1 MKFRKLLREFSGAK
15 SLERGSR
22 EHVRYNAFSEEGAES
37 IRLYEKAVGI
47 MKAKSAVDQA
57 DPYGW
62 SYQAGIHGTFWNTMN
77 QLTSLASERGFG
89 TPEQLQSGDTV
100 LNNCTH
106 YSGLWN
112 DVARYGQE
120 GSAAAI
126 AGDITINF
134 LPWHRLYLQSFESV
148 VRQVLKESGE
158 SGAESWALPYWDYTV
173 KGQDKIPQ
181 QFLNPASSLWEKSRS
196 LRMAAGESLSD
207 LLQPTSTIALGADL
221 VGNEPESIFDFQKL
235 GREKAQ
241 DQTLFGAFSTYTEQ
255 NPHNNMHD
263 AVGGIADY
271 QWQRDVLWD
280 FTTAYAQEDGV
291 PLWGRNSSEPDNGLQ
306 SARQDPANTG
316 VFGNNPT
323 VGPGLI
329 GFVPTA
335 AREPL
340 FWLHHSYIDKI
351 WSEWNASENASYLF
365 AENLKQSPWNY
376 SFFTPGADG
385 SPQLTTYSDWGD
397 GSDRVIANV
406 YNPDYSYDRLNNIAK
421 SGRPNP
427 VLALLDQPRYRPT
440 LDTTDIYKS
449 VSDLAYQSIDLG
461 SNRPIM
467 ARDVLRLRD
476 LGISLTMELNYSVPM
491 SAAQNIAVL
500 VGDGDFLNTNR
511 DQISGLWQT
520 WEPGTPAGTG
530 QAFTDPTWGSIYDNR
545 GGAFAPTN
553 LSNFAVGTVNLLPM
567 SGGAPMDMSGNSS
580 MDMSMDGHGMRGQ
593 LTVDLSDSIYRQSEF
608 NLISPGSEVAIML
621 AASDPSSIENSQTQI
636 HTATVSLHHSLQ
648 SENGRKDPLTGS
660 DFDAAAY
667 FAEHPDLL
675 YNPRALRNPERY
687 YETKGKALGHD
698 RPTFNQRAKEVGR
711 DYLAANPDLVDQL
724 GTSPYKAIRH
734 YLKHGLAEGRS
745 LSSNSPLSSAN
756 YDMHSDGLLHLGENC
771 CSGDS
776 LLNLA

>member
-1 MKFRKLLREFSGAK
+1 MRFRKLLREFSDAK
-15 SLERGSR
+15 SLESGSR
-22 EHVRYNAFSEEGAES
+22 QHVRYNAFTEEGAES

-47 MKAKSAVDQA
+47 MKANSAVDQA

-62 SYQAGIHGTFWNTMN
+62 LYQAGIHGTFWNTMD

-89 TPEQLQSGDTV
+89 TPEQIQFGDTV

-106 YSGLWN
+106 YAGLWN
-112 DVARYGQE
+112 EVVRYSQE
-120 GSAAAI
+120 GSTDAI

-158 SGAESWALPYWDYTV
+158 PGADNWALPYWDYTV
-173 KGQDKIPQ
+173 KGQDGIPN
-181 QFLNPASSLWEKSRS
+181 QFLNPDSSLWEKSRS

-207 LLQPTSTIALGADL
+207 LLQPTATLALGADL
-221 VGNEPESIFDFQKL
+221 VGTEPESIFDFQKL

-255 NPHNNMHD
+255 DPHNNMHD

-280 FTTAYAQEDGV
+280 YTTAYAQDDGV
-291 PLWGRNSSEPDNGLQ
+291 TLWGRNSSEPDNGLQ
-306 SARQDPANTG
+306 VARQDPANAG

-340 FWLHHSYIDKI
+340 FWLHHAYIDKI

-365 AENLKQSPWNY
+365 AENLNQSPWNY

-406 YNPDYSYDRLNNIAK
+406 YNPDYSYDKLNNIAK
-421 SGRPNP
+421 RGSPNP
-427 VLALLDQPRYRPT
+427 VLALLDQPRYQPA
-440 LDTTDIYKS
+440 LDTTEIHKS
-449 VSDLAYQSIDLG
+449 VTDLAYQSIVLG
-461 SNRPIM
+461 PNQPIM

-520 WEPGTPAGTG
+520 WEPGTPEGTG
-530 QAFTDPTWGSIYDNR
+530 QAFTDPAWGSIYDKR

-567 SGGAPMDMSGNSS
+567 SGGAPMEMSGHSS
-580 MDMSMDGHGMRGQ
+580 MDAHGMQGQ

-621 AASDPSSIENSQTQI
+621 AASDPSSIENSKTHI
-636 HTATVSLHHSLQ
+636 HSATVSLHHSLQ
-648 SENGRKDPLTGS
+648 SEDGKKDPLTGS

-675 YNPRALRNPERY
+675 YNAKALRNPERY
-687 YETKGKALGHD
+687 YETKGKKLGHD
-698 RPTFNQRAKEVGR
+698 RPKFNQRAKEVGR
-711 DYLAANPDLVDQL
+711 DYLAANPDLVEQL

-745 LSSNSPLSSAN
+745 LSGGIAMSSAH
-756 YDMHSDGLLHLGENC
+756 DGMHTRDSLHLAHEC

-776 LLNLA
+776 LLPIA

>member
-1 MKFRKLLREFSGAK
+1 
-15 SLERGSR
+15 
-22 EHVRYNAFSEEGAES
+22 
-37 IRLYEKAVGI
+37 
-47 MKAKSAVDQA
+47 
-57 DPYGW
+57 
-62 SYQAGIHGTFWNTMN
+62 
-77 QLTSLASERGFG
+77 
-89 TPEQLQSGDTV
+89 
-100 LNNCTH
+100 
-106 YSGLWN
+106 
-112 DVARYGQE
+112 
-120 GSAAAI
+120 
-126 AGDITINF
+126 
-134 LPWHRLYLQSFESV
+134 
-148 VRQVLKESGE
+148 
-158 SGAESWALPYWDYTV
+158 
-173 KGQDKIPQ
+173 
-181 QFLNPASSLWEKSRS
+181 
-196 LRMAAGESLSD
+196 
-207 LLQPTSTIALGADL
+207 
-221 VGNEPESIFDFQKL
+221 
-235 GREKAQ
+235 
-241 DQTLFGAFSTYTEQ
+241 
-255 NPHNNMHD
+255 MHD

-280 FTTAYAQEDGV
+280 YTTAYAQDDGV
-291 PLWGRNSSEPDNGLQ
+291 TLWGRNSSEPDNGLQ
-306 SARQDPANTG
+306 AARQDPANAG

-340 FWLHHSYIDKI
+340 FWLHHAYIDKI

-365 AENLKQSPWNY
+365 AENLNQSPWNY

-406 YNPDYSYDRLNNIAK
+406 YNPDYSYDKLNNIAK
-421 SGRPNP
+421 RGSPNP
-427 VLALLDQPRYRPT
+427 VLALLDQPRYQPA
-440 LDTTDIYKS
+440 LDTTEIHKS
-449 VSDLAYQSIDLG
+449 VTDLAYQSIVLG
-461 SNRPIM
+461 PNQPIM

-520 WEPGTPAGTG
+520 WEPGTPEGNG
-530 QAFTDPTWGSIYDNR
+530 QAFTDPAWGSIYDKR

-567 SGGAPMDMSGNSS
+567 SGGAPMEMSGHSS
-580 MDMSMDGHGMRGQ
+580 MDAHGMQGQ

-621 AASDPSSIENSQTQI
+621 AASDPSSIENSKTHI
-636 HTATVSLHHSLQ
+636 HSATVSLHHSLQ
-648 SENGRKDPLTGS
+648 SEDGKKDPLTGS

-675 YNPRALRNPERY
+675 YNAKALRNPERY
-687 YETKGKALGHD
+687 YETKGKKLGHD
-698 RPTFNQRAKEVGR
+698 RPKFNQRAKEVGR
-711 DYLAANPDLVDQL
+711 GYLAANPDLVEQL

-745 LSSNSPLSSAN
+745 LSGGIAMSSAH
-756 YDMHSDGLLHLGENC
+756 DGMHTRDSLHLAHEC

-776 LLNLA
+776 LLPIA